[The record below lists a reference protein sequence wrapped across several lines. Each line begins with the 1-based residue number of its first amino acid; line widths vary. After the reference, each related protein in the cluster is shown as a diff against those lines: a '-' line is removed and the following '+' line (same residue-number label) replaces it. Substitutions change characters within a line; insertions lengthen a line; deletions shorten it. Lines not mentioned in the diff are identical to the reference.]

1 MNNGYL
7 HCRLIVL
14 VRDRAQIIREMERPF
29 EQRCLQNELVR
40 YATEYQTESASGH
53 QDQTE
58 TFGNLNDQ
66 VDAKRLK
73 G

>member
-1 MNNGYL
+1 
-7 HCRLIVL
+7 
-14 VRDRAQIIREMERPF
+14 MERPF